1 MAKQIKIKSNMR
13 GFTTME
19 LMVALA
25 VAGIATFLLVG
36 FQTDMFKQ
44 QNLLGRKIEGFT
56 DTEIGKRVILQDLKS
71 IDPSF
76 SNLLINDDTGKRF
89 FDFYPDLSV
98 DRLGA
103 NASRKLTLDFDKGRR
118 SVEFLTLDGTAGD
131 VPVILYDPI
140 AAYNEGAAS
149 PDMNIP
155 TTLTFVSLNRGN
167 YISTQLDRPKFWRN
181 GQLIMVDTPALIRST
196 STSVVDMLKVP
207 RSPIFV
213 GMVQGAVLNK
223 IALLDSVI
231 DYRDPLDPLN
241 SNQINSVDELLR
253 RAPGVGGGQPTIRL
267 KALKL
272 TKYSLEPY
280 SKKTKGKQLGRL
292 VKQVLKDGRYSS
304 TKFGL
309 ADNVF
314 KVEFERQSVTEK
326 SIYFKILTEY

>member
-1 MAKQIKIKSNMR
+1 
-13 GFTTME
+13 
-19 LMVALA
+19 
-25 VAGIATFLLVG
+25 
-36 FQTDMFKQ
+36 MFKQ
-44 QNLLGRKIEGFT
+44 QNLLGKKIEGFT

-76 SNLLINDDTGKRF
+76 SNLLITDDSGKRF

-98 DRLGA
+98 ERLGTS
-103 NASRKLTLDFDKGRR
+103 ASRKLTLDFEKGKR

-140 AAYNEGAAS
+140 AAYNEGTPS
-149 PDMNIP
+149 SNLNIP

-167 YISTQLDRPKFWRN
+167 YISSQLGRPKFWRN
-181 GQLIMVDTPALIRST
+181 GQVIMVDTPALLRST

-207 RSPIFV
+207 RSPIYV
-213 GMVQGAVLNK
+213 GIVQGSSLVK
-223 IALLDSVI
+223 ITPFNSLV
-231 DYRDPLDPLN
+231 DYRDPLDPYN
-241 SNQINSVDELLR
+241 TNQINSVDELLR

-272 TKYSLEPY
+272 TKYSLDPY
-280 SKKTKGKQLGRL
+280 AKKTKGKQLGRL
-292 VKQVLKDGRYSS
+292 VKQVLKDGRYST

-309 ADNVF
+309 ADNVT

-326 SIYFKILTEY
+326 SIYFKIVTEY